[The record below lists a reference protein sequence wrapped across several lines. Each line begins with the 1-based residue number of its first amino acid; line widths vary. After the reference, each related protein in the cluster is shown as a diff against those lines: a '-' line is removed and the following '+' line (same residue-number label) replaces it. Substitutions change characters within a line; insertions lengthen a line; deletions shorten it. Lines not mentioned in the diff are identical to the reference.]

1 MTKSEF
7 SIQSY
12 VDKEKDSQDNHKY
25 KESVFLF
32 VFVFFLMAH
41 TNG

>member
-25 KESVFLF
+25 KESVFF
-32 VFVFFLMAH
+32 VCFFF
-41 TNG
+41 